1 MMKQFSS
8 ANQMFCAIRPRL
20 VLVELLPVLS
30 FSVHFIFLEHETG
43 CRHVLG
49 YFASESRSHLH
60 VHIEMSSSANGT
72 NGATTAESKDDGQP
86 ASKRRRVALACNACR
101 IRKSRCNGERP
112 RCSLVSRIT
121 IQDLRAELGCLA
133 NTQHPYATDSN
144 NRRTWSVLKVDFPML
159 SNLNDWELLR
169 FGQKY

>member
-1 MMKQFSS
+1 MMRPFSS
-8 ANQMFCAIRPRL
+8 ANQMLCAIRPQL
-20 VLVELLPVLS
+20 VLVKLLPALS
-30 FSVHFIFLEHETG
+30 FSVHFIWLEHETG

-49 YFASESRSHLH
+49 YFASERRSHLH

-112 RCSLVSRIT
+112 RCSLVSRIAN
-121 IQDLRAELGCLA
+121 QD
-133 NTQHPYATDSN
+133 
-144 NRRTWSVLKVDFPML
+144 
-159 SNLNDWELLR
+159 
-169 FGQKY
+169 